1 MSDHVADIHED
12 CYSSGTTVE
21 PEESTCVGG
30 FTILEVIVAMGML
43 GVVLVSTG
51 NAFISISGQ
60 NSAMEVRSAA
70 INAAQMTLDDLRQQS
85 PTSLPDSGSAAPT
98 TVTVENKEFTV
109 LVHFCRNTD
118 FCTSASTRHIVVE
131 VEHKTKEVFSV
142 ETVYTQ
148 LR

>member
-1 MSDHVADIHED
+1 MITHLAAIHQRKFCNAHTVAPSDSSCAD
-12 CYSSGTTVE
+12 
-21 PEESTCVGG
+21 G
-30 FTILEVIVAMGML
+30 FTILEVVVAMGML

-51 NAFISISGQ
+51 NAFVSISGH
-60 NSAMEVRSAA
+60 NSAMELRSAA

-85 PTSLPDSGSAAPT
+85 PTSLPDSGSATPVA
-98 TVTVENKEFTV
+98 VTVENKDFTI
-109 LVHFCRNTD
+109 LVHFCRNAA

-131 VEHKTKEVFSV
+131 VEHKAKEVFSV